1 MAYVVSMESVISF
14 SSLQVSETRNLSRL
28 SRQGSPVHIFLRA
41 DGFGD
46 DALPISADVVSQGEL
61 DKDPTDGVIVVEFL
75 YDFNDFIYSSFCG

>member
-1 MAYVVSMESVISF
+1 MAYVVSMESAISF
-14 SSLQVSETRNLSRL
+14 SSLQVSETRNL